1 MDINAA
7 FPSNWLKA
15 ADLQGRSVRVTIKEV
30 VSEDIGDGH
39 KPVVY
44 FQKGSKG
51 LVLNKTNALAI
62 AEIYGNDTD
71 NWTGAVVEVFPDKT
85 QFQGRRVDCLRVR
98 VPHDAIPKSPG
109 FGQTGP
115 RPSVPAT
122 GPADDMD
129 DSIPF

>member
-15 ADLQGRSVRVTIKEV
+15 ADLQGREVQVVIKEV

-44 FQKGSKG
+44 FQKGTKG

-62 AEIYGNDTD
+62 ADVYGSDTD
-71 NWTGAVVEVFPDKT
+71 NWTGATVTVYPDKT
-85 QFQGRRVDCLRVR
+85 TFQGRRVDCLRVR
-98 VPHDAIPKSPG
+98 CTRAAPPTREQLRPSLPT
-109 FGQTGP
+109 TGP
-115 RPSVPAT
+115 
-122 GPADDMD
+122 DDLD

>member
-1 MDINAA
+1 MDIGAA

-44 FQKGSKG
+44 FQKGNKG
-51 LVLNKTNALAI
+51 LVLNKTNAMAI

-71 NWTGAVVEVFPDKT
+71 AWTGAIVEVFPDKT

-98 VPHDAIPKSPG
+98 VPHDAAQAQSHTPP
-109 FGQTGP
+109 P
-115 RPSVPAT
+115 RQSVPAT
-122 GPADDMD
+122 GPRDDD
-129 DSIPF
+129 LDQDIPF

>member
-15 ADLQGRSVRVTIKEV
+15 SDLQGRAVRVTIKEV

-44 FQKGSKG
+44 FQKGNKG

-71 NWTGAVVEVFPDKT
+71 NWTGAIVEVFPDKT

-98 VPHDAIPKSPG
+98 VPHDAIPRPEPRQVPS
-109 FGQTGP
+109 TGP
-115 RPSVPAT
+115 SAIGT
-122 GPADDMD
+122 ALDDD
-129 DSIPF
+129 IPFAPCM